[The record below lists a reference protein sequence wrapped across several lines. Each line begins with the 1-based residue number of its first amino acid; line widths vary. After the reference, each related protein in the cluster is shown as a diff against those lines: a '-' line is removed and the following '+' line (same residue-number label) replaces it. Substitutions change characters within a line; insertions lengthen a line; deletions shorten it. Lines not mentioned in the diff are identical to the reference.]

1 MPASPCPQFARRH
14 HPDFDKMATQGWKAL
29 EAEASSRQRAWRKER
44 QWALD
49 MGLPGADSLTD
60 RNIPTFARGE
70 LPHFAGINTFM
81 KAPYVEN
88 VRDVGKY
95 DAAVIGIPFDSGTTY
110 RPGTRFGPQGIRRI
124 SALYTPYNYELG
136 VDLREQMTLCD
147 AGDVFTIPANLE
159 KSFDQIIRGVAHV
172 FSSGALPVMLGGDH
186 SIGFPCVRGIAQ
198 CTDKRIGII
207 HFDRHIDI
215 QEKDL
220 DERMHTTPW
229 FWATNLPNVPAV
241 NLVQLGIGGW
251 QVPREGVQVARK
263 RNTNVLT
270 IADIEELGIEKTA
283 EIALELAWKDAD
295 AVYISFDVDSID
307 CGFVP
312 GTGWPEP
319 GGFLPREALKLL
331 GLVARKGFAGSR
343 SSRSRRPMTPPTSP
357 RCSAFASSST
367 RSARWRPMA
376 SSAATDDH
384 QQTRHL
390 LRPAMDGD
398 EHGHSH
404 DDHDHGHA
412 SRSWSSHAH
421 AHEHP
426 SRPWRPRT
434 QSRARAPVA
443 QWQTP
448 HSPGTAPGTGGARS
462 RQGRGRLHRRLHR
475 RARSGQLPAPVRIP
489 FEITAADGAKLN
501 LLRVEIDALAD
512 VGSLTPHLGGGS
524 FRYDPLPASMVSH
537 RRRLRFVYFDGDKLR
552 PLTFTEVRAP

>member
-1 MPASPCPQFARRH
+1 MTLVELRTRRSRYAGVRSAPLHSQKH

-29 EAEASSRQRAWRKER
+29 EAEGRLPGTAWRKER
-44 QWALD
+44 QWALE

-60 RNIPTFARGE
+60 RDIPTFARGE

-81 KAPYVEN
+81 KAPYVED
-88 VRDVGKY
+88 VRDVAKY
-95 DAAVIGIPFDSGTTY
+95 DAAIIGIPFDSGTTY

-159 KSFDQIIRGVAHV
+159 KSFDQISRGVAHV
-172 FSSGALPVMLGGDH
+172 FSSGALPIMLGGDH

-229 FWATNLPNVPAV
+229 YWATNLPNVPAT

-251 QVPREGVQVARK
+251 QVPRAGVEVARK
-263 RNTNVLT
+263 RDTNVLT
-270 IADIEELGIEKTA
+270 IADIERLGLEKTA
-283 EIALELAWKDAD
+283 EIALDLAWKDAD

-331 GLVARKGFAGSR
+331 GLVAAEGLCGFEVVEVS
-343 SSRSRRPMTPPTSP
+343 PPYDTS
-357 RCSAFASSST
+357 
-367 RSARWRPMA
+367 
-376 SSAATDDH
+376 D
-384 QQTRHL
+384 
-390 LRPAMDGD
+390 
-398 EHGHSH
+398 
-404 DDHDHGHA
+404 
-412 SRSWSSHAH
+412 
-421 AHEHP
+421 
-426 SRPWRPRT
+426 
-434 QSRARAPVA
+434 
-443 QWQTP
+443 
-448 HSPGTAPGTGGARS
+448 
-462 RQGRGRLHRRLHR
+462 
-475 RARSGQLPAPVRIP
+475 
-489 FEITAADGAKLN
+489 ITALIGV
-501 LLRVEIDALAD
+501 RVVVEAL
-512 VGSLTPHLGGGS
+512 G
-524 FRYDPLPASMVSH
+524 SMVAHGKLGSH
-537 RRRLRFVYFDGDKLR
+537 KSIINR
-552 PLTFTEVRAP
+552 PVTY